1 MATNVQI
8 KEGEK
13 KKKNIDRS
21 DDYLT
26 LRPRPCCFL
35 PLILKDRCV
44 LSGRILVCTLKIG
57 LSKRRRRGKEI
68 LLNCINGHLDAHRW
82 PQRALIIHS
91 SSFRFFCFAFVRP
104 FLCYE
109 EIITILF
116 HGVHFRN
123 SILSISYFSVPNFTS
138 LFIDALIFLHRV
150 LKFFR

>member
-35 PLILKDRCV
+35 PLILKDRRV

-68 LLNCINGHLDAHRW
+68 LLNCINGHLDAHR
-82 PQRALIIHS
+82 
-91 SSFRFFCFAFVRP
+91 
-104 FLCYE
+104 
-109 EIITILF
+109 
-116 HGVHFRN
+116 
-123 SILSISYFSVPNFTS
+123 
-138 LFIDALIFLHRV
+138 
-150 LKFFR
+150 